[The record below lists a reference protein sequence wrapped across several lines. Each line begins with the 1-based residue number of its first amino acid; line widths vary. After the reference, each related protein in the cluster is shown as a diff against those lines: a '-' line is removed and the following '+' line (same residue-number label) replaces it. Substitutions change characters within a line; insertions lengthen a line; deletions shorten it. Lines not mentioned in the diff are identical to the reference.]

1 MKSFEKD
8 LHRYVRN
15 ALNRSITKIAKEQRE
30 LIKLDYALS
39 NKKIRNL
46 TKISRAKQD
55 KLEAT
60 IANAKVALSI
70 NNFKRFQNKQGVRVK
85 IAKNKTLFFK
95 GAFLGVRQGGSKSD
109 NKSGFMA
116 TRYKDNLKHTPF
128 EASASTI
135 YSHKNAKS
143 PRASKVFYF
152 KTKPFSL
159 IAIDKTKALQKK
171 AIAIF
176 EAELAKE

>member
-85 IAKNKTLFFK
+85 IAKNKTLFFI
-95 GAFLGVRQGGSKSD
+95 FLLFLNSSCTFITLFLLTIGNTSILSTHLVRPIL
-109 NKSGFMA
+109 
-116 TRYKDNLKHTPF
+116 T
-128 EASASTI
+128 
-135 YSHKNAKS
+135 
-143 PRASKVFYF
+143 
-152 KTKPFSL
+152 
-159 IAIDKTKALQKK
+159 
-171 AIAIF
+171 
-176 EAELAKE
+176 

>member
-85 IAKNKTLFFK
+85 IGKNKTLFFK
-95 GAFLGVRQGGSKSD
+95 GAFLGVRQGGNKSD

-116 TRYKDNLKHTPF
+116 TRYKNTLKPF
-128 EASASTI
+128 EATSSTI

-159 IAIDKTKALQKK
+159 IAIDKTKVLQKK
-171 AIAIF
+171 AITIF

>member
-85 IAKNKTLFFK
+85 IAKNKT
-95 GAFLGVRQGGSKSD
+95 
-109 NKSGFMA
+109 
-116 TRYKDNLKHTPF
+116 
-128 EASASTI
+128 
-135 YSHKNAKS
+135 
-143 PRASKVFYF
+143 
-152 KTKPFSL
+152 
-159 IAIDKTKALQKK
+159 
-171 AIAIF
+171 
-176 EAELAKE
+176 